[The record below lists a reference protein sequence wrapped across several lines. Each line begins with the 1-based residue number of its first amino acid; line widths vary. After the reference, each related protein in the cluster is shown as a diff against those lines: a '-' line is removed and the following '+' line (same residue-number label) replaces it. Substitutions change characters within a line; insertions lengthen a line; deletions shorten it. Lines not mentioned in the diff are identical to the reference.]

1 MKQYSSKYE
10 KMAQAPIR
18 PLIVS
23 LSVPTIITM
32 LVSALYNMADSFF
45 VGRIDTTSVASI
57 GIVFSVMTL
66 LQALGFFL
74 GHGSGIMLST
84 MLGKKEIL
92 KARQYASTAFFLS
105 LITGIILAALGLF
118 FSDSI
123 AGLLGATSTTLKNA
137 SDYLRIILIG
147 SPFILSS
154 FVLNNHLRYQG
165 SAVYSMA
172 GIMSGSILNIIID
185 PVFIFRLNMGVKG
198 AALATVI
205 SQIVGF
211 CVLLTGTYQKENL
224 RLSIRCFKPQSE
236 ILKNIVFNG
245 LPSLSRQGVM
255 TVGNICLNYA
265 SGQYGDAVVAG
276 MSVFNRVLF
285 LGMAVIIGIGQGF
298 QPVCAFNHGAGNNR
312 RVYEGY
318 KFTVYLSTA
327 FITLFGIV
335 TFIFAPQLISLFR
348 DDSEVIRYGAAA
360 LRADCLAMPF
370 MGYYMASNMLVQSLR
385 IPAKA
390 TVLAL
395 ARQGLFYIPLILLL
409 PKFLGAQGVTYAQAI
424 SDILSVLLTLFIVPK
439 IVKSLRTA
447 EK

>member
-10 KMAQAPIR
+10 KMAHEPIR

-118 FSDSI
+118 FSDRI

-198 AALATVI
+198 AALAT
-205 SQIVGF
+205 
-211 CVLLTGTYQKENL
+211 
-224 RLSIRCFKPQSE
+224 
-236 ILKNIVFNG
+236 
-245 LPSLSRQGVM
+245 
-255 TVGNICLNYA
+255 
-265 SGQYGDAVVAG
+265 
-276 MSVFNRVLF
+276 
-285 LGMAVIIGIGQGF
+285 
-298 QPVCAFNHGAGNNR
+298 
-312 RVYEGY
+312 
-318 KFTVYLSTA
+318 
-327 FITLFGIV
+327 
-335 TFIFAPQLISLFR
+335 
-348 DDSEVIRYGAAA
+348 
-360 LRADCLAMPF
+360 
-370 MGYYMASNMLVQSLR
+370 
-385 IPAKA
+385 
-390 TVLAL
+390 
-395 ARQGLFYIPLILLL
+395 
-409 PKFLGAQGVTYAQAI
+409 
-424 SDILSVLLTLFIVPK
+424 
-439 IVKSLRTA
+439 
-447 EK
+447 